1 MSGSFDAAMPPLHL
15 RKVPWS
21 NPVGADL
28 RAAQQAEL
36 DARSGGRSHDP
47 APPTEQDHEVFF
59 IAFARSNGQ
68 PLGCGGLRRVDST
81 TAEVKR
87 LYVLPYARGS
97 RVATAIL
104 SALEAH
110 AWQAGYR
117 TVTAEAGSAQPDGKR
132 FYAAAGY
139 QVVPT
144 AGAYAGVEGSVCYA
158 KEIGSAMAA
167 VLPHPPTL
175 Q

>member
-1 MSGSFDAAMPPLHL
+1 MSGSFDAAPPLRL

-36 DARSGGRSHDP
+36 DARFGTARHDP
-47 APPTEQDHEVFF
+47 APPSEQDHEVFF
-59 IAFARSNGQ
+59 IAYARSNGQ
-68 PLGCGGLRRVDST
+68 PLGCGGLRRVDET

-97 RVATAIL
+97 RVATSIL
-104 SALEAH
+104 AALEAH

-132 FYAAAGY
+132 FYETAGY
-139 QVVPT
+139 RMVPGYGPYT
-144 AGAYAGVEGSVCYA
+144 DAPGSVCYA
-158 KEIGSAMAA
+158 KDIGAGLRA
-167 VLPHPPTL
+167 VLPHPPA
-175 Q
+175 